1 MEKIRTNGEERFKK
15 LGIVT
20 IIVVYLLILVGGVVR
35 STGSGMGCPDW
46 PKCFGSWIPPTD
58 VSELPENYQ
67 EIYSQKRAVKNEKF
81 TAYLDFFGFTHLAE
95 EIRQDESILI
105 EAEFNSEKTWTEYFN
120 RLLGATTGMLIIA
133 TFIASLVYR
142 KKDKSIP
149 WLAFWSVI
157 LVIFQGWI
165 GSIVVSTNL
174 LPWMITVHMLLALL
188 LVAMLIYLVFKAF
201 PARKAAISA
210 HSVKMLRLILFLC
223 LGTLLVQ
230 IVVGTQVREAI
241 DDIALA
247 FDFVNRG
254 NWIDELSFSF
264 YFHRSFSLLIVALH
278 IWLAYVLLKSGVQ
291 DRLVRNL
298 LNSLLVVMV
307 LAIIFGVIMAYFAIP
322 PFAQPLH
329 LLLSSL
335 MFGIQFLLLL
345 IVGNNR
351 DRKKVDNIGE
361 KELIAV

>member
-1 MEKIRTNGEERFKK
+1 MEDSKIKGEERFKK

-20 IIVVYLLILVGGVVR
+20 ICVVYLLILVGGIVR

-46 PKCFGSWIPPTD
+46 PKCFGSWIPPTH
-58 VSELPENYQ
+58 VSELPEDYQ
-67 EIYSQKRAVKNEKF
+67 EIYSEKRAVKNDKF
-81 TAYLDFFGFTHLAE
+81 TAYLDFFGFSQLAE
-95 EIRQDESILI
+95 QIRQDDSILI
-105 EAEFNSEKTWTEYFN
+105 EGEFNSKKTWTEYFN

-149 WLAFWSVI
+149 WWAFWSVI

-188 LVAMLIYLVFKAF
+188 LVAMLIYLVFKASHV
-201 PARKAAISA
+201 RKGSISV
-210 HSVKMLRLILFLC
+210 HSVSLLRLILILC
-223 LGTLLVQ
+223 LGTVLVQ

-241 DDIALA
+241 DEIALA
-247 FDFVNRG
+247 FDFVNRE

-264 YFHRSFSLLIVALH
+264 LFHRSFSILIVALH
-278 IWLAYVLLKSGVQ
+278 IWLAYVLFKSGIQ
-291 DRLVRNL
+291 DKLIRNL
-298 LNSLLVVMV
+298 LNALLVVLV
-307 LAIIFGVIMAYFAIP
+307 LTIVFGVIMAYLAIP
-322 PFAQPLH
+322 PFAQPIH
-329 LLLSSL
+329 LLLSAL

-345 IVGNNR
+345 IVGNSR
-351 DRKKVDNIGE
+351 DLKKVDNIGE